1 MALRADAR
9 DSVERTRKFRF
20 RWGRSRSEGAS
31 PDRTA
36 QETRDESPRSGQSKS
51 RFLSPLTRRV
61 LAVNVIALAIP
72 VAGMLF
78 LGPYKDRLI
87 EQEMEALRT
96 QAEIFSGAIGEG
108 AITILDN
115 GQEVINL
122 IPARHIVRR
131 LSGPTRVR
139 ARLFLADGTLAADSR
154 QLGTLGAPVQIENLP
169 PPGAGGDVLEPIIN
183 GMNLLMELMQED
195 HLSRY
200 HDPRQPTAADF
211 QEVGRA
217 MNGEIAGMVRET
229 EDGRLILSVAMPVQ
243 RYYKVFGALMLSK
256 DGHDIDEALR
266 EIRISILAI
275 FAGALIV
282 TVLLSFYLA
291 GAITRPVHRL
301 AEAAE
306 NVRRSFGRGDEDI
319 PDFTGRGD
327 EIGDLSG
334 VLRDMTKALRA
345 RMTAIERFAA
355 DVAHEIKNPLTSLRS
370 AVETAAR
377 VKDPEQQQK
386 LMHIILE
393 DVQRLD
399 RLISDISDASRLDAE
414 LARTNA
420 EDVDLT
426 RLLDTL
432 KDMHNVTAEERG
444 APLILYERP
453 ETRGPCIVSA
463 NDSRLVQVFRNLIEN
478 AVSFSP
484 PEGTIRIG
492 LTVENG
498 FAAVT
503 IEDDGPGIPEA
514 KLDAI
519 FDRFYT
525 ERPSAEAF
533 GTHSGLG
540 LSISKQII
548 EAYGG
553 TIRAENVKQE
563 GVNKG
568 ARFTIRLPV
577 MGGR

>member
-1 MALRADAR
+1 MTLRADAR
-9 DSVERTRKFRF
+9 DTAERNRKFRF
-20 RWGRSRSEGAS
+20 RRDRSRSDDISATGQ
-31 PDRTA
+31 RH
-36 QETRDESPRSGQSKS
+36 ETKDEVPQSRPRKS

-200 HDPRQPTAADF
+200 HDLRQPTAADF

-377 VKDPEQQQK
+377 VKDPEQQKK

-444 APLILYERP
+444 APPILYDRP

-463 NDSRLVQVFRNLIEN
+463 NDSRLVQVLRNLIEN

-492 LTVENG
+492 LTVEGG
-498 FAAVT
+498 FATVT

-553 TIRAENVKQE
+553 TIRAENVKQ
-563 GVNKG
+563 GGGKKG

-577 MGGR
+577 AGTR